1 MERERLF
8 ALISCGLLVSSLM
21 LSGGSTL
28 AQAGQPLQQV
38 PPPPMEVQPQPAPP
52 APPTLQQAPQVAP
65 LVQPAPSLEKKP
77 AQPAG
82 AVEKK
87 PAQPAETMG
96 KKPAETMGKK
106 LAPRLNCG
114 PGWRPVG
121 EMSCEAVKPIVQSQC
136 PPGTN
141 YFEGKFLVGCR

>member
-1 MERERLF
+1 MERKRLYPLLS
-8 ALISCGLLVSSLM
+8 AGVLAGGLI
-21 LSGGSTL
+21 LSEVMAL
-28 AQAGQPLQQV
+28 AQVGQPLQQMPPPPIGTVQPPQPPSVETKPASPLLV
-38 PPPPMEVQPQPAPP
+38 PPPPMGTMQP
-52 APPTLQQAPQVAP
+52 
-65 LVQPAPSLEKKP
+65 QPAPSLEKKLAPP
-77 AQPAG
+77 AGAQEKKLTPPAG
-82 AVEKK
+82 AVE
-87 PAQPAETMG
+87 
-96 KKPAETMGKK
+96 KK